1 MEIASRQELARVLR
15 SPDAAERHLLFESLN
30 QAFEEAQEQ
39 GRQINQ
45 EALDEIY
52 LCYCE
57 DGIDR
62 TWYAYLLLRLPNPYR
77 IEVAKKEF
85 VGTRNNK
92 ILLLA
97 AAQMARLPEPER
109 IAFLSPL
116 VMDASNAARCRA
128 AANLLDDCFGRLDTG
143 VALRTALISDHEL
156 PLPALNTETLEFWLQ
171 ELRGPYPSSTEKA
184 LLRLGTGALEFLLTT
199 WRELP
204 PPVRIWVMCAAAERN
219 LAPLGHRLKE
229 TLRDCSDVELLVA
242 ALECSKAL
250 SLGDERLLVPLY
262 DHPHPSVRAAAIAA
276 GHARP
281 DWAERFA
288 TEESEPVRLAILD
301 QVGCQSDV
309 GSMEFLM
316 CCLRDPSWRVR
327 ARATE
332 ALVARAPA
340 SLEPLRAALGDV
352 DERVKVA
359 AAKGLYRLGRED
371 WISADLQTASFYEIF
386 ERSM

>member
-1 MEIASRQELARVLR
+1 MEISSRQDLARALR
-15 SPDAAERHLLFESLN
+15 SPDAAKRQQLFDSLN
-30 QAFEEAQEQ
+30 QAFEEAREQ

-45 EALDEIY
+45 EALDELY

-85 VGTRNNK
+85 LGTRNNK
-92 ILLLA
+92 LLLLA
-97 AAQMARLPEPER
+97 AAQMAQLPESER
-109 IAFLSPL
+109 IGFLGPL

-128 AANLLDDCFGRLDTG
+128 AANLLDDCFSRLEPG
-143 VALRTALISDHEL
+143 VALRVALISDHDL
-156 PLPALNTETLEFWLQ
+156 PLPALDAETLEFWLQ
-171 ELRGPYPSSTEKA
+171 ELRGPYPRSTEKA
-184 LLRLGTGALEFLLTT
+184 LLELGTGALEFLLAA

-204 PPVRIWVMCAAAERN
+204 PPVRIWAMRAAAEGN
-219 LAPLGHRLKE
+219 LASLGQRLKE
-229 TLRDCSDVELLVA
+229 TLRDCGDVDLLVA
-242 ALECSKAL
+242 ALECCKAL
-250 SLGDERLLVPLY
+250 GLGDEPLLAPLY

-288 TEESEPVRLAILD
+288 VEESEPVRLAIVD
-301 QVGCQSDV
+301 QVGRQNDV
-309 GSMEFLM
+309 SSMEFLVG
-316 CCLRDPSWRVR
+316 CLRDQSWRVR

-340 SLEPLRAALGDV
+340 SLQPLRAALGDV

-371 WISADLQTASFYEIF
+371 WISADLQTATAG
-386 ERSM
+386 RPNP

>member
-1 MEIASRQELARVLR
+1 MEIASRQDLARALR
-15 SPDAAERHLLFESLN
+15 SPDAAERQQLFESLN
-30 QAFEEAQEQ
+30 QAFEEAREQ
-39 GRQINQ
+39 GRHINQ
-45 EALDEIY
+45 EAVDELY

-62 TWYAYLLLRLPNPYR
+62 TWYAYLLLQLPNPYR

-85 VGTRNNK
+85 LGTRNNK
-92 ILLLA
+92 LLLLA
-97 AAQMARLPEPER
+97 AAQLARLPESER
-109 IAFLSPL
+109 ISFLGPL

-128 AANLLDDCFGRLDTG
+128 AANLLDDCFGRLEPKI
-143 VALRTALISDHEL
+143 ALRVALISDHEL
-156 PLPALNTETLEFWLQ
+156 PLPALNVETLEFWLQ

-184 LLRLGTGALEFLLTT
+184 LLGLGTRALEFLLAT

-204 PPVRIWVMCAAAERN
+204 PPVRIWVMRVAAERN
-219 LAPLGHRLKE
+219 LAPLGQRLKE
-229 TLRDCSDVELLVA
+229 TLRDRGDVELLVA

-250 SLGDERLLVPLY
+250 NLGDEPLLAALY

-276 GHARP
+276 GGHARH

-288 TEESEPVRLAILD
+288 AEESEPVRLAILD
-301 QVGCQSDV
+301 QVGHLRDV
-309 GSMEFLM
+309 SSMKFLVG
-316 CCLRDPSWRVR
+316 CLRDQSWRVR

-332 ALVARAPA
+332 ALVARAPE

-352 DERVKVA
+352 DERVRVA

-371 WISADLQTASFYEIF
+371 WISADLQTATAGYPNP
-386 ERSM
+386 